1 MSSSRLGR
9 INPFEVIGVV
19 DEGENA
25 FYSHLQFL
33 EEFYRLILK
42 GINPDSLE
50 LLNRITQEMYK
61 AKGITARTNLSK
73 LKSTDYPIFDDL
85 FSIVKERLEN
95 EKDDYAKAC
104 LKIIENYVS
113 KFATG
118 GRNSD
123 LWNGNTTF
131 SPRENFIAFDFQRLL
146 ANKND
151 TTANAQMLLV
161 LKWLENE
168 VIKNRD
174 YNTLN
179 GTNKKIV
186 VAIDEAHLFI
196 DEKYPIALD
205 FMYQLAKRI
214 RKYNGMLI
222 IITQNVR
229 DFAGTP
235 EIARKSSAIIN
246 VSQYSLIFSLSPNDM
261 TELCKLYENAGAINE
276 KEKDA
281 IVHNPR
287 GRAFLISSPSKR
299 SNVDIV
305 ATNMTERMFQ

>member
-1 MSSSRLGR
+1 
-9 INPFEVIGVV
+9 
-19 DEGENA
+19 
-25 FYSHLQFL
+25 
-33 EEFYRLILK
+33 
-42 GINPDSLE
+42 
-50 LLNRITQEMYK
+50 MYK

-73 LKSTDYPIFDDL
+73 LKSTDYPIIDDL

-123 LWNGNTTF
+123 LWNGNTIF
-131 SPRENFIAFDFQRLL
+131 SLRENFIAFDFQRLL

-161 LKWLENE
+161 LKWFENE

-186 VAIDEAHLFI
+186 VDI

-299 SNVDIV
+299 SNADIV
-305 ATNMTERMFQ
+305 ATNMTDRMF